1 MVPTLHG
8 FHEPA
13 KKLFFLNVE
22 NQYNRVAN
30 SFILLSKDIKNIPPV
45 RIIKAQGK
53 RRRENLVALISVM
66 ALVSRG
72 QRGGAPFLS
81 SIQVSLSLYWMAAA
95 SCVLIQKMT

>member
-45 RIIKAQGK
+45 RIISKSKEHFNIHTHRHTLHTQ
-53 RRRENLVALISVM
+53 ENL
-66 ALVSRG
+66 
-72 QRGGAPFLS
+72 
-81 SIQVSLSLYWMAAA
+81 
-95 SCVLIQKMT
+95 K